1 MKNYIC
7 LFIILSF
14 TINGIMAQ
22 NNPYPEGDINLNI
35 NETFGQNSD
44 WIDLSTTNEFRHD
57 ANYKEAASFTIN
69 HDEQIYLINNIKKE
83 LQLFNKEGNFIKT
96 LCQISD
102 IAKYHAVVMVGILD
116 NKYIITE
123 NYNRLH
129 IFNLDGSLFKI
140 IHLDY
145 PTYQVVSLKENKLAI
160 YAHILLNGPKS
171 KYSIILKDIITEKEK
186 VIESYLTNFK
196 KHTYTL
202 MLDKGT
208 MSCSFPYSKN
218 TYIINCINNNQL
230 LVGYNYNPEL
240 KIYNFKGELVST
252 FNTNIKPLRVEES
265 EKREFKVKI
274 KDRFYKMGYKELY
287 DENPIDEKIFPNEL
301 PFFHAIQ
308 VDSDNNILI
317 FLYTEGMP
325 KQTAAIYSAYSS
337 NGQFLGTSTF
347 NCADYKLKVHPAS
360 KMIRFGHKKIHAIVR
375 DSNELKSPFKLIK
388 LTY

>member
-83 LQLFNKEGNFIKT
+83 LQLFNKEGKFIKT

-252 FNTNIKPLRVEES
+252 FNTNIKPLRIE
-265 EKREFKVKI
+265 
-274 KDRFYKMGYKELY
+274 
-287 DENPIDEKIFPNEL
+287 
-301 PFFHAIQ
+301 
-308 VDSDNNILI
+308 
-317 FLYTEGMP
+317 
-325 KQTAAIYSAYSS
+325 
-337 NGQFLGTSTF
+337 
-347 NCADYKLKVHPAS
+347 
-360 KMIRFGHKKIHAIVR
+360 
-375 DSNELKSPFKLIK
+375 
-388 LTY
+388 